1 MQKREQIKYLMKVA
15 DTGQILGVYSSI
27 QDAKDFLYRIIR
39 PISPGE
45 NMIIVKVTTIREI
58 VESVKA

>member
-1 MQKREQIKYLMKVA
+1 MQKREKVQYLLKVA
-15 DTGQILGVYSSI
+15 DTGQILGIYSSLHG
-27 QDAKDFLYRIIR
+27 AKDFLYRIIK

-45 NMIIVKVTTIREI
+45 NMIIVKITTIREV